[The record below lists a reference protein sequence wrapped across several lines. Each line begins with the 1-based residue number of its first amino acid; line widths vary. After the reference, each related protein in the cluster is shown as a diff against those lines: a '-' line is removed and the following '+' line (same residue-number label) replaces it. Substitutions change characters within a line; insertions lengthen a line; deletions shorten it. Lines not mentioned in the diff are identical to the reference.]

1 MPPRTDVK
9 IAGYVAGDDLT
20 VSRDVL
26 NIPAGRTLAK
36 AWLTVKNLDT
46 DADPGLVQKTITSV
60 AGADGQITDT
70 GADGTGALLFK
81 LSATDTGTTL
91 VAGKTYVFDIQA
103 KFDDNTIATLE
114 KGTISFV
121 QGVTATTV

>member
-1 MPPRTDVK
+1 MPPRTDAK
-9 IAGYVAGDDLT
+9 ISGYIAGDDLT

-26 NIPAGRTLAK
+26 NIPGGIRLVK
-36 AWLTVKNLDT
+36 CWLTVKNLDT
-46 DADPGLVQKTITSV
+46 DADPGLVQKIITDI

-70 GADGTGALLFK
+70 GAGGHGIILFK
-81 LSATDTGTTL
+81 LSAADTGTTL